1 LYRLTS
7 IDIHG
12 IALNKTGRRRWYQV
26 KLDSSNSPTSAIAC
40 LLRALVGVSFCFAM
54 LSGFALAS
62 AADANVK
69 VMSFNVWRS
78 DEKTA
83 AELTKLG
90 NAMIASGANIIGL
103 QELESSKLATL
114 VSQLTTATGKTWY
127 SSSMSTTDEQ
137 ILSTY
142 PILQQA
148 AAVTQPNANLPSVW
162 GAQFEITPG
171 HNAWIFNG
179 HLTPNPYQPYFLRD
193 GTLAQ
198 NEAAVIASANAARG
212 ADVTSLLSGINGSGA
227 LAENVP
233 IFITGDFNEPSHL
246 DWTQAAA
253 NATSRTFD
261 LKVAWPASS
270 TIVQADYQDSFR
282 AIHPDPVAKP
292 AYTWT
297 PGVPSADSNV
307 TPPTIAANE
316 VHDRIDFVYYRGANV
331 TPTGSM
337 NLSYPDG
344 DPSTDVGVPGYNSD
358 HRGVVSDFTVGGLT
372 GSKLTFSKLSGSNGT
387 LVSQNYGDRLVTSPN
402 IVASYAAPSGVGEWK
417 FWEQGNWNKGGV
429 GFLDSGSGSQAT
441 GTANYELTLT
451 PDTGFGVKLTGFDL
465 IDFTTAG
472 ETTGHTVNWTLKNG
486 SGAVLYSGIASVPDD
501 GTLHIETAM
510 TNPLF
515 GSLTLLLQHMSGTD
529 NLLAIDNIAFQQVAA
544 VAGDFDSDGDV
555 DGADF
560 VAWQTNFPKATGATR
575 AQGDADNDGD
585 VDGADFV
592 VWQTNFPYNPSPGI
606 SQVPEPSAGTL
617 LAGIGLISAVRWA
630 MTFVR

>member
-1 LYRLTS
+1 MMMHPRVR
-7 IDIHG
+7 
-12 IALNKTGRRRWYQV
+12 IALF
-26 KLDSSNSPTSAIAC
+26 
-40 LLRALVGVSFCFAM
+40 LLLLALLGGLLLGHAT
-54 LSGFALAS
+54 
-62 AADANVK
+62 AADVPVK
-69 VMSFNVWRS
+69 VMSFNVWHS
-78 DEKTA
+78 DAKTTP
-83 AELTKLG
+83 ELTKLG
-90 NAMIASGANIIGL
+90 NAMVASGATIIGL
-103 QELESSKLATL
+103 QELESSRLAAL
-114 VSQLTTATGKTWY
+114 VTQLSTATGKTWY
-127 SSSMSTTDEQ
+127 SSSMSTGDEQ
-137 ILSTY
+137 LLSTY

-148 AAVTQPNANLPSVW
+148 AAVTQPNTNLPSVW

-212 ADVTSLLSGINGSGA
+212 ADVTSMLGGINGSGA
-227 LAENVP
+227 ITENVP

-253 NATSRTFD
+253 NATPRTFD

-270 TIVQADYQDSFR
+270 AIVQAGYQDSYR
-282 AIHPDPVAKP
+282 AIHPDPIAKP

-331 TPTGSM
+331 TPTGAR

-344 DPSTDVGVPGYNSD
+344 DPSTDVNVPGYNSD
-358 HRGVVSDFTVGGLT
+358 HRGVVSDFTVSGLT
-372 GSKLTFSKLSGSNGT
+372 GSKLTFSKLSSSNGT
-387 LVSQNYGDRLVTSPN
+387 LINQNYGDRLVTSPN
-402 IVASYAAPSGVGEWK
+402 VVASYAAPSGVGEWK
-417 FWEQGNWNKGGV
+417 FWEQANWNKGGV
-429 GFLDSGSGSQAT
+429 GFLDSGSGGQAN

-465 IDFTTAG
+465 IDFATTG
-472 ETTGHTVNWTLKNG
+472 ETAGHTVNWTVKNG
-486 SGAVLYSGIASVPDD
+486 SGTVLHSGVAAVPDD

-510 TNPLF
+510 ASPLF
-515 GSLTLLLQHMSGTD
+515 GSLKLLLEHTSGTD
-529 NLLAIDNIAFQQVAA
+529 NLLAIDNIAFMQVAG

-560 VAWQTNFPKATGATR
+560 VAWQTNFPKASGAIR
-575 AQGDADNDGD
+575 AEGDADNDGD

-592 VWQTNFPYNPSPGI
+592 VWQTNFPFAPSPG
-606 SQVPEPSAGTL
+606 SSPVPEPSAG
-617 LAGIGLISAVRWA
+617 GLIAGLGVMSVVQWGLRFLWRSLCRGITSGANDNFSCSREA
-630 MTFVR
+630 L